1 MAKAPFIGIT
11 MYGRSE
17 KNEFSLPAEYVDA
30 VRRAGG
36 IPLLLP
42 PGEEYA
48 ERWVEKVHAI
58 VLAGGGDI
66 DPELYGGKRHKT
78 VYMVDAERDR
88 TELAL
93 THRIVHSDKPLL
105 GICRGCQLINVALG
119 GTLIEHIPEVYGQ
132 TVRHRVP
139 PREPVPHTIS
149 IDAESRLAR
158 ILDGSEVT
166 ASSWH
171 HQALRRVASPLQVV
185 ARAPDG
191 VIEAVE
197 MSEHHWLLA
206 VQWHP
211 ELTAASDPV
220 QQRLFAALVEASR

>member
-1 MAKAPFIGIT
+1 MSDPLIGIT

-36 IPLLLP
+36 IPVLLP
-42 PGEEYA
+42 PGEESA
-48 ERWVEKVHAI
+48 ERWMETVHGF

-66 DPELYGGKRHKT
+66 DPDLYGGTRHKT

-88 TELAL
+88 TELTL
-93 THRIVHSDKPLL
+93 TRRLLRSTVPLL

-119 GTLIEHIPEVYGQ
+119 GTLVEHIPEVYGEKL
-132 TVRHRVP
+132 RHRVP
-139 PREPVPHTIS
+139 PREPVPHTVS
-149 IDAESRLAR
+149 IDADSRLAR
-158 ILDGSEVT
+158 ILGHSEVT

-171 HQALRRVASPLQVV
+171 HQALREVASPLRVV

-191 VIEAVE
+191 VVEAVE
-197 MSEHHWLLA
+197 MPQHRWLLA

-211 ELTAASDPV
+211 ELTAASDLV
-220 QQRLFAALVEASR
+220 QQRLFAALIEASR